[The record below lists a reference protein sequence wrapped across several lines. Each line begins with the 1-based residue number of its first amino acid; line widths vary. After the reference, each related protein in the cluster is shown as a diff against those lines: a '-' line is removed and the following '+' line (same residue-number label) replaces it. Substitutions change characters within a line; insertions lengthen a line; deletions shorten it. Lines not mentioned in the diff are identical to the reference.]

1 MKAAKHFCTITKHKI
16 LVMKECFR
24 VGLYRQ
30 GILHDLSKY
39 SWTEFADIIK
49 EIEVRT
55 MLREKTGAILLHGFI
70 IKEET
75 NIIMNTGWITVW
87 TEPEEW

>member
-1 MKAAKHFCTITKHKI
+1 
-16 LVMKECFR
+16 
-24 VGLYRQ
+24 
-30 GILHDLSKY
+30 
-39 SWTEFADIIK
+39 
-49 EIEVRT
+49 